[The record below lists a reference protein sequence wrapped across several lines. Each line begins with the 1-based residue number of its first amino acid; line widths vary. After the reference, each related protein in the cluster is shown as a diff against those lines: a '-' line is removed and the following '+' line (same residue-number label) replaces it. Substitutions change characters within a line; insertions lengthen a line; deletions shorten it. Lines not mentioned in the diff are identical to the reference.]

1 MELNR
6 SEDDEILNNEL
17 KKKTTTRM
25 VNKIK
30 EEMYKYLMKSK
41 KI

>member
-17 KKKTTTRM
+17 KKKKLQQEWSTKLKRRCIST
-25 VNKIK
+25 
-30 EEMYKYLMKSK
+30 
-41 KI
+41 